1 MAPISHYLVYRCS
14 ATRQSSGEPISYHGI
29 TGVLAGQTDHQ
40 ALLLRREWHESRPV
54 FVLRNSVD
62 LRMSVLQ
69 TGLAKAD
76 ALIEECRVTA
86 SAYIDD
92 ADSGATIRGG
102 PWCRLSLTATEKK
115 CLQLVYDATSRAEV
129 KRIAGQAPGSDLS
142 KHLRGE
148 RYSSGHGSL
157 DNVSMFP
164 LARPPCA
171 ISSKE
176 RSSGRSNW
184 EQWRGDARP
193 YSERWPSNFDGFPE
207 WKRRKAC

>member
-102 PWCRLSLTATEKK
+102 PWCSLKP
-115 CLQLVYDATSRAEV
+115 R
-129 KRIAGQAPGSDLS
+129 
-142 KHLRGE
+142 
-148 RYSSGHGSL
+148 
-157 DNVSMFP
+157 VS
-164 LARPPCA
+164 
-171 ISSKE
+171 E
-176 RSSGRSNW
+176 RSVRSDWLCEVRSVCRRCSWEKPSALRKHCKDHARRKQRARSN
-184 EQWRGDARP
+184 RAV
-193 YSERWPSNFDGFPE
+193 SE
-207 WKRRKAC
+207 KAVWHHMAVVVL